1 MTKIISKAELI
12 NLIDSVPLKD
22 QEALIQIAYNAI
34 KPKILTY
41 INQYKAVSNQLGFI
55 DPTENQ
61 HNVNFQIE
69 NVEVGKNVTA
79 EKLDP
84 LLSMFTLFMKD
95 CSKIKEEI
103 ENIRNGVVDTSDS
116 VVTVFEEIDKI
127 SDDFCLEHKEIAD
140 ANSESAEFSNVS
152 EKANE
157 PVSSAEESVN
167 ENEAD
172 NSGEVVSESAA
183 PSDVSQ
189 EQVESLNNNGFDIYE
204 SSDEEEDELNKS
216 LAVI

>member
-22 QEALIQIAYNAI
+22 QEALIQIAYKAI

-55 DPTENQ
+55 EPTEIQ
-61 HNVNFQIE
+61 HNVNFQLE

-103 ENIRNGVVDTSDS
+103 ENIRNGVVDTADS

-140 ANSESAEFSNVS
+140 VNSESAESSNVS
-152 EKANE
+152 EKATE

-172 NSGEVVSESAA
+172 NSGEVVSESS
-183 PSDVSQ
+183 PSEVSQ

>member
-55 DPTENQ
+55 DPTEIQ
-61 HNVNFQIE
+61 HNVNFQLE

-103 ENIRNGVVDTSDS
+103 ENIRNGVVDTADS

-140 ANSESAEFSNVS
+140 ANSESAESSNVS

-157 PVSSAEESVN
+157 PVSSAEGSIN

-172 NSGEVVSESAA
+172 NSGEVVSESA
-183 PSDVSQ
+183 PSEVSQ